1 MAVPTLIQHATG
13 AQNTK
18 TADGSQV
25 FWLPNVSLAGN
36 CLLVAVQSDTSV
48 AGVPTIADDKTNT
61 WVTLGDIIGGQ
72 RLTLLG
78 AFNVAA
84 GTSKCTVTFNG
95 TPNFTQTDF
104 VGEFNNVSLTGV
116 LDHTVVT
123 NASVATPVKSGSQT
137 TVTNGD
143 LIVQVI
149 CDVTTGPP
157 TSITKFAPDTNFSL
171 SGAHIVDGMASQWG
185 VQTTAGAINPGITVT
200 GGADSFATITVAI
213 KSAAAGTALPAGMRI
228 MGMIHYPA
236 YASIITTTM
245 AFQFPCSGN
254 LLVTEMLTF
263 SLAQASTLSSIV
275 DSKLNTWQVRSG
287 PISGLTG
294 VQNEIWS
301 GENATTSNDLTGTM
315 TWTSTLAGTVGG
327 DTHFVL
333 IDVGG
338 AATSPFDVAANNTG
352 NQVAAGNLSTVVIT
366 PTTSN
371 GIIFCEG
378 DIFSHTASGT
388 SGVATPHLF
397 VSPLMDGGGND
408 LDEDA
413 LWAHYYN
420 PSTAAVTFTFTI
432 QHNTAGVGTW
442 GAVAAAFKAPASGTN
457 VYPAVWNGRAQSLV
471 LS

>member
-1 MAVPTLIQHATG
+1 MAIPTLIQHATG

-18 TADGSQV
+18 VNDSTQI
-25 FWLPNVSLAGN
+25 FWLPNVSLANN

-48 AGVPTIADDKTNT
+48 AGAPSIADDKTNT
-61 WVTLGDIIGGQ
+61 WTVLGDKVGGQ

-84 GTSKCTVTFNG
+84 GTSKVTVTFNG
-95 TPNFTQTDF
+95 TPDFTQVDF
-104 VGEFNNVSLTGV
+104 VGEFNNVDTAGT
-116 LDHTVVT
+116 LDHAVVT
-123 NASVATPVKSGSQT
+123 NTNIASPVKSGSQT

-149 CDVTTGPP
+149 SDDTTGPP

-171 SGAHIVDGMASQWG
+171 SGTNTVSGMASQWG

-200 GGADSFATITVAI
+200 GGSDHFTTITIAL
-213 KSAAAGTALPAGMRI
+213 KSAAAGTSLPAGMRI
-228 MGMIHYPA
+228 FGMLHLPA
-236 YASIITTTM
+236 YSSVITTTQG
-245 AFQFPCSGN
+245 FQFPCSGN
-254 LLVTEMLTF
+254 LLAVEMLTF
-263 SLAQASTLSSIV
+263 SLAQASTVLSIT
-275 DSKLNTWQVRSG
+275 DSKLNTWQARAG

-301 GENATTSNDLTGTM
+301 AENATTANDLTGTI

-327 DTHFVL
+327 DTHYVL
-333 IDVGG
+333 VDIVG
-338 AATSPFDVAANNTG
+338 AATSPFDVAATLTGTQSVTG
-352 NQVAAGNLSTVVIT
+352 NLNTVVIT

-371 GIIFCEG
+371 GVILCCG

-388 SGVATPHLF
+388 SGVATSHIF
-397 VSPLMDGGGND
+397 VEPSMDGGGND

-420 PSTAAVTFTFTI
+420 PNTSAVTFTFTI

-442 GAVAAAFKAPASGTN
+442 GAVAAAFKAPGGSSFSPGWTYGATKTIGG
-457 VYPAVWNGRAQSLV
+457 VF
-471 LS
+471 